1 MTQTKYRYLEVDE
14 TGKPCHKHTYNG
26 VEMTGGSTIVG
37 VLGKTLEWWAA
48 ELSAIT
54 CLEVGE
60 KIPTIREEYLQA
72 VASDNK
78 KKSIDELQEKYP
90 IFKKARFAHFN
101 DKNTKADKGTDMHQ
115 DLENYIKDCIENHE
129 GKPYIKD
136 GDFIKIKQVDDFS
149 SWAVINVKK
158 FLFSEAYC
166 FDEDLFVGGISDAGA
181 EMQDGSYAIIDFKS
195 AKVAYFNHFVQ
206 IAIYNILMVK
216 NGLVDKNGVEI
227 MKFDKPITQY
237 LVFPFGMKNL
247 APTITK
253 NTEGLIRAGRACVEL
268 YRAKSVFEQ

>member
-1 MTQTKYRYLEVDE
+1 MTA
-14 TGKPCHKHTYNG
+14 P
-26 VEMTGGSTIVG
+26 
-37 VLGKTLEWWAA
+37 TLEWWAA

-149 SWAVINVKK
+149 KWAVINVKK

-166 FDEDLFVGGISDAGA
+166 FDEELFVGGISDAGA
-181 EMQDGSYAIIDFKS
+181 FQT
-195 AKVAYFNHFVQ
+195 FV
-206 IAIYNILMVK
+206 
-216 NGLVDKNGVEI
+216 
-227 MKFDKPITQY
+227 
-237 LVFPFGMKNL
+237 
-247 APTITK
+247 
-253 NTEGLIRAGRACVEL
+253 
-268 YRAKSVFEQ
+268 